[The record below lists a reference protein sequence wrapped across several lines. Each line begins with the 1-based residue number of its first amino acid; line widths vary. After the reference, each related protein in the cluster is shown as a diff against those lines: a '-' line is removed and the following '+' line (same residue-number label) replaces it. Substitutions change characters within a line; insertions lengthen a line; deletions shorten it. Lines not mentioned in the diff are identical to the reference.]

1 MKYSVI
7 TPVYNRADCI
17 LRCLE
22 SVGRN
27 VENSMFDMEHIIV
40 DDGSTDDTPNIVR
53 KYEAE
58 HHHVVFIQFPQNRG
72 TNAARNA
79 AIAIARGRYC
89 IILDS
94 DDYFIDSALSLID
107 SEVVNHPEI
116 GHFCFA
122 PDDMQESYS
131 RNPILSKRN
140 QVIISFEDFLLGRVS
155 GDFTHVIATDTLRKY
170 PFDEDL
176 KIYEG
181 VFFLSF
187 YKEVKNILFTN
198 EVTTIRE
205 RSRVDSVTRDVIRTN
220 TAVVEKH
227 IRAKEILIDRFHE
240 DYTTT
245 SGGREVLWWHLT
257 LLLENYLLIGNY
269 IKAKE
274 VMSRIEKIQVSPVP
288 IRLKAIYNLRLGK
301 CCFLCLRFFLFMKY
315 QVLLKPFATFG
326 TCKHI

>member
-27 VENSMFDMEHIIV
+27 VDNSMFDMEHIIV
-40 DDGSTDDTPNIVR
+40 DDGSTDDTPNIIR
-53 KYEAE
+53 QYIAD
-58 HHHVVFIQFPQNRG
+58 HPHVVFIQFPQNKG

-79 AIAIARGRYC
+79 AIDIARGRFC

-107 SEVVNHPEI
+107 NEVVNHPEI

-122 PDDMQESYS
+122 PDDMQGLYS
-131 RNPILSKRN
+131 RNPLLSKSN
-140 QVIISFEDFLLGRVS
+140 QTIITFEDFLLGRVS

-176 KIYEG
+176 RIYEG

-187 YKEVKNILFTN
+187 YKEAKNILFTN

-205 RSRVDSVTRDVIRTN
+205 RSRADSVTRDVIRTN
-220 TAVVEKH
+220 TAIVERH

-240 DYTTT
+240 DYDTTH
-245 SGGREVLWWHLT
+245 GGREVLWRHLF

-274 VMSRIEKIQVSPVP
+274 VMSRIDKMQLTPVP
-288 IRLKAIYNLRLGK
+288 IRLKAIYSMRLGK
-301 CCFLCLRFFLFMKY
+301 CYFLCLRFFLFMKY
-315 QVLLKPFATFG
+315 KVLLKLLATCG
-326 TCKHI
+326 ACKHI